1 MSKENC
7 NDGDQDRLQSRTAP
21 IRIMS
26 VEDHPVFREG
36 LTMILG
42 SQLDML
48 VVAQATT
55 PAEAVQQFRNHRPD
69 IVLMDYRL
77 PGGTGIDALIAIR
90 KEFPKANVVMLAT
103 TDGDVV
109 IERALRAG
117 AASYALK
124 SVPKHELLEIIRSVY
139 RGRRY
144 IPSNVARRLAEHLG
158 AEDVTARE
166 LDVLRLIR
174 DGNRNKQI
182 ADRLSIAETTVNYHI
197 RNITGKLQANDKTH
211 AVSIAMRRGL
221 LQI

>member
-1 MSKENC
+1 
-7 NDGDQDRLQSRTAP
+7 
-21 IRIMS
+21 
-26 VEDHPVFREG
+26 
-36 LTMILG
+36 
-42 SQLDML
+42 
-48 VVAQATT
+48 
-55 PAEAVQQFRNHRPD
+55 
-69 IVLMDYRL
+69 MDYRL

>member
-1 MSKENC
+1 MSKGNC
-7 NDGDQDRLQSRTAP
+7 NDGDQDGPQVRTAP

-36 LTMILG
+36 LAMILG

-48 VVAQATT
+48 VVAQATI
-55 PAEAVQQFRNHRPD
+55 PAEAVQQFRNYRPD

-117 AASYALK
+117 AASYVLK
-124 SVPKHELLEIIRSVY
+124 SVPKHELLEIIRAVY
-139 RGRRY
+139 RGRKY

-166 LDVLRLIR
+166 LEVLRLIR

-197 RNITGKLQANDKTH
+197 KNITGKLQAKDKTH
-211 AVSIAMRRGL
+211 AVSIAVRRGL

>member
-1 MSKENC
+1 MSKGNC
-7 NDGDQDRLQSRTAP
+7 NDGDQDSPQSRTAP

-77 PGGTGIDALIAIR
+77 PGGTGIDVLIAIR

-117 AASYALK
+117 AASYVLK
-124 SVPKHELLEIIRSVY
+124 SVPKHELFEIIRSVY

-174 DGNRNKQI
+174 DGQP
-182 ADRLSIAETTVNYHI
+182 
-197 RNITGKLQANDKTH
+197 
-211 AVSIAMRRGL
+211 
-221 LQI
+221 

>member
-1 MSKENC
+1 MSKGNC
-7 NDGDQDRLQSRTAP
+7 NDGDQDRPQSRTDP

-36 LTMILG
+36 LSMILG

-77 PGGTGIDALIAIR
+77 PGGTGIDVLIAIR

-117 AASYALK
+117 AASYVLK

-174 DGNRNKQI
+174 DGTVTSRSLI
-182 ADRLSIAETTVNYHI
+182 AFLSLKPRSITT
-197 RNITGKLQANDKTH
+197 
-211 AVSIAMRRGL
+211 
-221 LQI
+221 